1 MTFEIVASLVDN
13 WQNAEIDC
21 GRSEEKQ
28 VTREYAICPT
38 CTATMSSHVSPRPRT
53 NTVDFP
59 LTHTPAA
66 SKSSMSLFSA
76 RHATALEVCD
86 VLYGPAHDPAALD
99 AIQRFYE
106 AGAIPPRPARAAR
119 PADRRRYEN
128 PFVAAPSRALIA
140 DLHALAR
147 ALATVD
153 VPTPRAA
160 LGALFPFLRGDGR
173 WFRALRVWSEIGD
186 VCESESFDGHRR
198 AVVSHTLHI
207 LLLPGLH
214 AAPAHAASP
223 TPSGT
228 ALSVAHSPAAS
239 FLSLPSSPPSP
250 HAHTPPQTL
259 LGLPSPLHRTLPLHT
274 HLAFNDAGRIT
285 AHRDVLDVRDAL
297 SLLPGGAAA
306 GWVLARIA
314 GRAAGLLGHAIGVRA
329 RGREGERW
337 GEERKEEEGEEGPT
351 VDVAVV

>member
-1 MTFEIVASLVDN
+1 
-13 WQNAEIDC
+13 
-21 GRSEEKQ
+21 
-28 VTREYAICPT
+28 
-38 CTATMSSHVSPRPRT
+38 MSSHVSPRPRT

-106 AGAIPPRPARAAR
+106 AGASA
-119 PADRRRYEN
+119 YEN

-147 ALATVD
+147 AMAAVD

-214 AAPAHAASP
+214 AAPAPAASP

-297 SLLPGGAAA
+297 ALVPGGAAA
-306 GWVLARIA
+306 GWVLARVA
-314 GRAAGLLGHAIGVRA
+314 GRGVALLGRAIGI
-329 RGREGERW
+329 RGREGR
-337 GEERKEEEGEEGPT
+337 GEERKWEEEGEGPT